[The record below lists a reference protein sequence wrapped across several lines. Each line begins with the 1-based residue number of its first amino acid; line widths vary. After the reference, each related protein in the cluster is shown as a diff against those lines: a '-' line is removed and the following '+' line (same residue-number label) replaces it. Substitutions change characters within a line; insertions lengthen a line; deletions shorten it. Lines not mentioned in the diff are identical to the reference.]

1 MKFSAFCLLVV
12 VAEVGLTGCVAPD
25 GSTNRT
31 GTGALAGTAIGATS
45 GALIGSRSGRG
56 GEGALI
62 GGAIG
67 LITGSLIGHSMD
79 QDAKARLR
87 AQAPETYA
95 RVDQGQPLAVADV
108 KAMVK
113 AKVSD
118 EVIMSQ
124 IRNTRTV
131 YRLSAPDIIDLH
143 ESGVSQKLT
152 EYMINTATAS
162 PGAAAPQ
169 AQATQTVYVAQPPPP
184 PLVETI
190 VIAPGPGAVWIA
202 GDWEWRGR
210 WVWVNGRWHYPP
222 RPGVIWIGAQW
233 EHGPRGYRHHPG
245 HWR

>member
-1 MKFSAFCLLVV
+1 MKFSALCLVV
-12 VAEVGLTGCVAPD
+12 TVVELGLTGCVSPD
-25 GSTNRT
+25 GSPDRT
-31 GTGALAGTAIGATS
+31 GSGALAGTAIGATS

-67 LITGSLIGHSMD
+67 LLTGSLIGHSMD

-87 AQAPETYA
+87 AEAPQTLA

-113 AKVSD
+113 AKISD
-118 EVIMSQ
+118 EVIMTQ
-124 IRNTRTV
+124 IRNTHTV

-152 EYMINTATAS
+152 EFMINTATTNA
-162 PGAAAPQ
+162 GAAAPA
-169 AQATQTVYVAQPPPP
+169 AQAQTVYVAQPPPP
-184 PLVETI
+184 LLVENVI
-190 VIAPGPGAVWIA
+190 VAPGPGCVWVT

-210 WVWVNGRWHYPP
+210 WVWTSGRWVYPP
-222 RPGVIWIGAQW
+222 QQGVIWVNTTW
-233 EHGPRGYRHHPG
+233 VYGPRGYQRHPG

>member
-1 MKFSAFCLLVV
+1 MKFNALCLVV
-12 VAEVGLTGCVAPD
+12 LVAEVGLTGCVSPD
-25 GSTNRT
+25 GSPDRT
-31 GTGALAGTAIGATS
+31 GSGALAGTAIGATS

-67 LITGSLIGHSMD
+67 LLTGSLIGHSMD
-79 QDAKARLR
+79 RDAKARLR
-87 AQAPETYA
+87 AEAPQTLA

-113 AKVSD
+113 AKISD
-118 EVIMSQ
+118 EVIMTQ

-152 EYMINTATAS
+152 EFMINTATTS
-162 PGAAAPQ
+162 PGAAAPA
-169 AQATQTVYVAQPPPP
+169 AQTQTVYVAQPPPP
-184 PLVETI
+184 PLVEN
-190 VIAPGPGAVWIA
+190 VVFAPDPGCVWVS

-210 WVWVNGRWHYPP
+210 WVWTSGRWIYPP
-222 RPGVIWIGAQW
+222 RPGVIWVNATW
-233 EHGPRGYRHHPG
+233 VYGPRGYQRHSG